1 MADSDKADKKPVTR
15 PTVKGAGSPAPK
27 GPGST
32 GAGRTP
38 AADET
43 AVRPAVGAQRTAGA
57 AAAKKAAPAGQAR
70 PAAGAPVRPAPNRTS
85 PTTHSPARPAPAK
98 AAPKAEPPKESP
110 VEQTTVAGAPVTAQV
125 AAPEDDRERS
135 ITAGRAPGSN
145 RRPRRAR
152 LRLTRIDPMSVMK
165 ASFLLSVAFGVVTF
179 VAVLITWSVLG
190 AAGVWDSVNAT
201 VGTIVSSGENES
213 TFDIRDYV
221 GMGRVLGFTLIIAVV
236 DVILLTAIA
245 TLTAFLYN
253 MAASL
258 LGGVEVTL
266 SEDDH

>member
-27 GPGST
+27 GSGST

-70 PAAGAPVRPAPNRTS
+70 PPAGAPARPAPAR
-85 PTTHSPARPAPAK
+85 PSPAKPAPAK
-98 AAPKAEPPKESP
+98 AAPKAEPKESP
-110 VEQTTVAGAPVTAQV
+110 AEQTLVSSAPVTQQV
-125 AAPEDDRERS
+125 TVAEDERERS
-135 ITAGRAPGSN
+135 ITSGRAPGSN

-266 SEDDH
+266 SEDEH